1 MAPSLRGHLQNMKKK
16 FSGLFFKAVFVLSLI
31 SIVPVLIVGY
41 HVMSANSRIL
51 QNEILQRE
59 QSVAGRLSAV
69 AQQHITR
76 MAQLFSV
83 FTDLHTDLGG
93 HQFLNKTDLDY
104 LRARNSSIFYL
115 SVLNPQGEELFSS
128 GSPADSKATYQ
139 ENLPAILKTCYR
151 QGKDYVGRVYRMKKG
166 LFALMAFPVRQ
177 HLGDT
182 RIEGVLV
189 VEMDLAEMG
198 ESLSRAYPL
207 DMNAVVSSSTGE
219 VISYNG
225 APGGLALSEQP
236 ELSAKVKAVN
246 EQLGDRL
253 SGEVT
258 LQNGEKILVATA
270 NLPMP
275 GWRVYVDQPANL
287 ATKLFVESTLHS
299 LWDLLFI
306 IIGMAAFVVGVSYWV
321 IVPITRP
328 LERLRRAA
336 LALRENADVVFTK
349 NDLEI
354 PNNEIGDLATV
365 FLETVEALHVRRQ
378 EVLSAQRQLAQVNQR
393 LEKRVEER
401 TRELKQ
407 ATGEL
412 VKAER
417 LAAIGQM
424 ASIIS
429 HEIRNPLA
437 VISNATRLI
446 KMLVTSPDPK
456 LAKQFGIIEA
466 EIKQANSI
474 ISEVLGYARSRELIL
489 STIDVNSYLRDIL
502 NSYPISRQIT
512 LKMDLES
519 ETVRIKIDAEEIKQA
534 LRNVISN
541 AVEAMANGGTLTVGT
556 RVGRRA
562 VCIFVQDTGPGLSE
576 EVRRKMFAPFFTT
589 KARGTGLG
597 LAVVG
602 KAIARHKGKLFIKS
616 ELGKGTCFQIYL
628 KIYKKT
634 GDTNYG
640 EAS

>member
-1 MAPSLRGHLQNMKKK
+1 MKKK
-16 FSGLFFKAVFVLSLI
+16 FSSLFFKAVFVLSLI
-31 SIVPVLIVGY
+31 SIVPVLIIGY
-41 HVMSANSRIL
+41 HVMGVDSRIL
-51 QNEILQRE
+51 QNEVLQRE
-59 QSVAGRLSAV
+59 QIVAGRLSSV

-115 SVLNPQGEELFSS
+115 SVLNPKGEELFSS
-128 GSPADSKATYQ
+128 GSPADSSATYQ
-139 ENLPAILKTCYR
+139 EHLSTILETCYK
-151 QGKDYVGRVYRMKKG
+151 QGKDYVGRVYRMEKG

-182 RIEGVLV
+182 KIEGVLV
-189 VEMDLAEMG
+189 VEMDLSEMG
-198 ESLSRAYPL
+198 LSLSRAYPL
-207 DMNAVVSSSTGE
+207 DMNAMVASDTGE

-225 APGGLALSEQP
+225 APKGLALSPQP
-236 ELSAKVKAVN
+236 ELSEKVKAIN
-246 EQLGDRL
+246 KQLGERL

-258 LQNGEKILVATA
+258 LANGEKILVATA
-270 NLPMP
+270 DLPLP

-287 ATKLFVESTLHS
+287 ATKLFVESTFHS
-299 LWDLLFI
+299 FWDVLLI
-306 IIGMAAFVVGVSYWV
+306 LVVMIAFVVGVSYLV

-336 LALRENADVVFTK
+336 LALRENEDVVFTK
-349 NDLEI
+349 DDLEI
-354 PNNEIGDLATV
+354 PNNEIGELASV
-365 FLETVEALHVRRQ
+365 FLDTVEALHGRRQ
-378 EVLSAQRQLAQVNQR
+378 EVLSAQRQLSQVNQR

-489 STIDVNSYLRDIL
+489 STIDVNSYLREIL
-502 NSYPISRQIT
+502 NSYPIARHIKLQ
-512 LKMDLES
+512 MNLEA

-541 AVEAMANGGTLTVGT
+541 AVESMANGGTLTVGT
-556 RVGRRA
+556 RIGRKA
-562 VCIFVQDTGPGLSE
+562 VCIFVQDTGPGLTDE
-576 EVRRKMFAPFFTT
+576 IRRKMFAPFFTT

-616 ELGKGTCFQIYL
+616 ELGQGTCFQIYL

>member
-1 MAPSLRGHLQNMKKK
+1 M
-16 FSGLFFKAVFVLSLI
+16 
-31 SIVPVLIVGY
+31 
-41 HVMSANSRIL
+41 
-51 QNEILQRE
+51 
-59 QSVAGRLSAV
+59 
-69 AQQHITR
+69 
-76 MAQLFSV
+76 
-83 FTDLHTDLGG
+83 
-93 HQFLNKTDLDY
+93 
-104 LRARNSSIFYL
+104 
-115 SVLNPQGEELFSS
+115 
-128 GSPADSKATYQ
+128 
-139 ENLPAILKTCYR
+139 
-151 QGKDYVGRVYRMKKG
+151 
-166 LFALMAFPVRQ
+166 
-177 HLGDT
+177 
-182 RIEGVLV
+182 
-189 VEMDLAEMG
+189 
-198 ESLSRAYPL
+198 
-207 DMNAVVSSSTGE
+207 
-219 VISYNG
+219 
-225 APGGLALSEQP
+225 
-236 ELSAKVKAVN
+236 
-246 EQLGDRL
+246 
-253 SGEVT
+253 
-258 LQNGEKILVATA
+258 
-270 NLPMP
+270 
-275 GWRVYVDQPANL
+275 
-287 ATKLFVESTLHS
+287 
-299 LWDLLFI
+299 
-306 IIGMAAFVVGVSYWV
+306 GVSYWV

-354 PNNEIGDLATV
+354 PNNEIGELATV

-512 LKMDLES
+512 LQMDLES